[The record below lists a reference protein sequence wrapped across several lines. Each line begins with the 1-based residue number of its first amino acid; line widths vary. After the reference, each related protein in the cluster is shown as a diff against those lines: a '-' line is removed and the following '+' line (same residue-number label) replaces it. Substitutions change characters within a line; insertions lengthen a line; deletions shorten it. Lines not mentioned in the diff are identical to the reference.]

1 MSTRRLFLKRSGLAF
16 FGLGAS
22 PGMLVRAAAAA
33 DGATRRRTL
42 VVVLQRGAADALN
55 TVVPH
60 GERAYYDARRTI
72 AVGEPRRTGSESV
85 LDLDGHFGLHPALEP
100 LLPLFQDGRL
110 AVVHAVGSPD
120 PTRSH
125 FDAQD
130 FLESGTPGRKATED
144 GWLNRHLQAE
154 GSAAASPLRAVA
166 ILPTLPRSLQ
176 GRAPAVAMAS
186 VRDFG
191 LHAGAE
197 AAAARGFEGIYAAA
211 VHDTLHATGREA
223 FDAIEALRAADLA
236 ASAGAGAGTRDPRG
250 LPGLAEGL
258 RQVARLVKADV
269 GLEVAFLET
278 SGWDHHAAEGGA
290 SGQLANRLRDFGSS
304 LAAFYREL
312 GPRGDD
318 VVTVTLTEFGRTVR
332 ENGNRGTD
340 HGHGSV
346 AFVMG
351 GGVRGGRVHGRWPGL
366 RPSDLYEG
374 RDLAVTTDFRDLLG
388 ELLVRHLGASDLS
401 AVFPGHA
408 CDPAR
413 FPGALRAWT
422 AATA

>member
-1 MSTRRLFLKRSGLAF
+1 MPTRRLFLKGTGLAF
-16 FGLGAS
+16 FGLGAA

-33 DGATRRRTL
+33 DGAKRRRTL

-60 GERAYYDARRTI
+60 GERGYYDARRSI
-72 AVGEPRRTGSESV
+72 AVAEPRRSGAQSV
-85 LDLDGHFGLHPALEP
+85 LDLDGHFGLHPSLEP
-100 LLPLFQDGRL
+100 LLPLYQDGRL
-110 AVVHAVGSPD
+110 AVVHAIGSPD

-154 GSAAASPLRAVA
+154 GDSKSPLRAVA
-166 ILPTLPRSLQ
+166 IAPVLPRSLQ
-176 GRAPAVAMAS
+176 GKAPAVAMTS

-191 LHAGAE
+191 LRAPAGSAT
-197 AAAARGFEGIYAAA
+197 ARGFEGMYAAA
-211 VHDTLHATGREA
+211 VKDALHTTGQEA
-223 FDAIEALRAADLA
+223 FDAMDALRAADLQRLPD
-236 ASAGAGAGTRDPRG
+236 GPDVRNPRG
-250 LPGLAEGL
+250 PLGLASGL
-258 RQVARLVKADV
+258 QQVAELVKADL

-290 SGQLANRLRDFGSS
+290 SGQLANRLRDFGSA
-304 LAAFYREL
+304 LAGFYREL

-318 VVTVTLTEFGRTVR
+318 VVVVTLTEFGRTVR

-346 AFVMG
+346 ALVLG
-351 GGVRGGRVHGRWPGL
+351 GSLRGGRVHGRWPGL
-366 RPSDLYEG
+366 APSQLYEG

-388 ELLVRHLGASDLS
+388 ELLTRHLGAADLRS
-401 AVFPGHA
+401 VFPGHA
-408 CDPAR
+408 CDPR
-413 FPGALRAWT
+413 SFPGVMKA
-422 AATA
+422 

>member
-1 MSTRRLFLKRSGLAF
+1 MTTRRLFLKRSGLAF
-16 FGLGAS
+16 VGLGAA
-22 PGMLVRAAAAA
+22 PGLLVRAAAAA
-33 DGATRRRTL
+33 DGARRRRTL

-55 TVVPH
+55 IVVPH
-60 GERAYYDARRTI
+60 GERGYYDARRTI
-72 AVGEPRRTGSESV
+72 AIGEPRRQGDASV

-100 LLPLFQDGRL
+100 LVPFWKDARL
-110 AVVHAVGSPD
+110 AVVHAIGSPD

-154 GSAAASPLRAVA
+154 GASASPVRAVA
-166 ILPTLPRSLQ
+166 IAPTLPRTLQ
-176 GRAPAVAMAS
+176 GKAPAVAMTS
-186 VRDFG
+186 IREFG
-191 LHAGAE
+191 LRPAAGR
-197 AAAARGFEGIYAAA
+197 AAARGFEDMYAAA
-211 VHDTLHATGREA
+211 VHDTLHATGEEA
-223 FDAIEALRAADLA
+223 FEAMETLRAVDSSRL
-236 ASAGAGAGTRDPRG
+236 SDNVGARRG
-250 LPGLAEGL
+250 RGSLGEGLA
-258 RQVARLVKADV
+258 QVAELVKA
-269 GLEVAFLET
+269 GLGVEVAFLET

-290 SGQLANRLRDFGSS
+290 TGQLAARLRDLGGS
-304 LAAFYREL
+304 LAAFYRDL

-318 VVTVTLTEFGRTVR
+318 VVLVTLTEFGRTVR

-346 AFVMG
+346 ALVLG

-366 RPSDLYEG
+366 GPSELYEG

-388 ELLVRHLGASDLS
+388 ELLTRHMGASDLR

-408 CDPAR
+408 CDAQR
-413 FPGALRAWT
+413 FPGVMRA
-422 AATA
+422 

>member
-1 MSTRRLFLKRSGLAF
+1 MTTRRLFLKRSGLAF
-16 FGLGAS
+16 VGLGAA
-22 PGMLVRAAAAA
+22 PGMLVRAAEAA
-33 DGATRRRTL
+33 DGARRRRTL

-55 TVVPH
+55 IVVPH
-60 GERAYYDARRTI
+60 GERGYYDARRTI
-72 AVGEPRRTGSESV
+72 AIGEPRRKGDESV

-100 LLPLFQDGRL
+100 LVPLWKDGRL
-110 AVVHAVGSPD
+110 AVVHAIGSPD

-154 GSAAASPLRAVA
+154 GASASPVRAVA
-166 ILPTLPRSLQ
+166 IAPTLPRTLQ
-176 GRAPAVAMAS
+176 GKAPAVAMTS
-186 VRDFG
+186 IREFG
-191 LHAGAE
+191 LRPTAGP
-197 AAAARGFEGIYAAA
+197 AARGFEDMYAAA
-211 VHDTLHATGREA
+211 VRDTLHATGEEA
-223 FDAIEALRAADLA
+223 FEAMETLRAVDSSRLA
-236 ASAGAGAGTRDPRG
+236 SHSGARRARG
-250 LPGLAEGL
+250 SLGEGL
-258 RQVARLVKADV
+258 TQVAELVKADL

-290 SGQLANRLRDFGSS
+290 SGQLAARLRELGGS
-304 LAAFYREL
+304 LAAFYRDL
-312 GPRGDD
+312 GTRGDD
-318 VVTVTLTEFGRTVR
+318 VVVVTLTEFGRTVR

-346 AFVMG
+346 ALVLG

-366 RPSDLYEG
+366 EPPSLYEG

-388 ELLVRHLGASDLS
+388 ELLTRHLGASDLR

-408 CDPAR
+408 CEPQR
-413 FPGALRAWT
+413 FPGAMRA
-422 AATA
+422 